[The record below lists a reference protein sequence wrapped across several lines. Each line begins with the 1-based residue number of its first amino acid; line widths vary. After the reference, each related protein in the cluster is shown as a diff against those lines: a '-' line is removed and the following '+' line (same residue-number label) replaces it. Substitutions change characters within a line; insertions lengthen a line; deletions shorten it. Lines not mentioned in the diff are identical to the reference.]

1 MAFISIGVDYFQVL
15 ALFSRAKI
23 KWPAVLKTLL
33 NFFSIFNFNIDVT
46 APECLIPEFEYE
58 YKWYVTMFLPI
69 GCMAIVCIV
78 WFFIVL
84 KNVCYRHKRRW
95 RDIASHSPM
104 LLATMITLTYYMYLM
119 LVRRI
124 FDVYNCK
131 ENPVSPDGRLY
142 AAFTSVRCDG
152 GVCACWEWDDPNSI
166 QIRLFYLT
174 IPGIFL
180 YMAGFPAYLLFVL
193 KRNKK
198 QIKEDQI
205 LRAHDLGDVES
216 ENPYSY
222 FTRQRYHR
230 IYYHFKPGKTYWMVY
245 IVLRKF
251 VIALVGVLFRENP
264 GFQLS
269 ITMLLLFVCY
279 LAQQKHRPY
288 MSSMERKKV
297 VAEHAAKVKAGNIL
311 HRTIAEHI
319 QSAKANK
326 SKRMKRESVRKRRV
340 AQKKHDKVQAE
351 NGDVSESYKT
361 HKWNSKKGMGGIS
374 LDTKLQEARAYKR
387 SDGRGYFFDYNTV
400 ESFLLACAIL
410 VCLAGTMIE
419 SGNFTNTDGT
429 DKTDIVW
436 QRDLIGFLVTFL
448 VLFSMVYYGVVFA
461 SELGIKVPK
470 WLLRALANKRN
481 ITDVGQTFTRRSD
494 VVGGIEL
501 SVNPLHG
508 NKEKA
513 MEIEKYKD
521 LAESQAN
528 AQVMLLE
535 KLRAAQLQKGSGE
548 KVKRRADVSRPKKK
562 KKKQQFKT
570 FKSTTRAAAR
580 STESRGLA
588 TAEDRDQVQWSV
600 SPLSSDAQGHKTGN
614 V

>member
-1 MAFISIGVDYFQVL
+1 M
-15 ALFSRAKI
+15 
-23 KWPAVLKTLL
+23 
-33 NFFSIFNFNIDVT
+33 
-46 APECLIPEFEYE
+46 
-58 YKWYVTMFLPI
+58 
-69 GCMAIVCIV
+69 
-78 WFFIVL
+78 
-84 KNVCYRHKRRW
+84 
-95 RDIASHSPM
+95 
-104 LLATMITLTYYMYLM
+104 
-119 LVRRI
+119 
-124 FDVYNCK
+124 
-131 ENPVSPDGRLY
+131 
-142 AAFTSVRCDG
+142 
-152 GVCACWEWDDPNSI
+152 
-166 QIRLFYLT
+166 
-174 IPGIFL
+174 
-180 YMAGFPAYLLFVL
+180 
-193 KRNKK
+193 
-198 QIKEDQI
+198 
-205 LRAHDLGDVES
+205 
-216 ENPYSY
+216 
-222 FTRQRYHR
+222 
-230 IYYHFKPGKTYWMVY
+230 
-245 IVLRKF
+245 
-251 VIALVGVLFRENP
+251 
-264 GFQLS
+264 
-269 ITMLLLFVCY
+269 
-279 LAQQKHRPY
+279 
-288 MSSMERKKV
+288 
-297 VAEHAAKVKAGNIL
+297 
-311 HRTIAEHI
+311 
-319 QSAKANK
+319 
-326 SKRMKRESVRKRRV
+326 
-340 AQKKHDKVQAE
+340 
-351 NGDVSESYKT
+351 
-361 HKWNSKKGMGGIS
+361 
-374 LDTKLQEARAYKR
+374 
-387 SDGRGYFFDYNTV
+387 GYFFDYNTV

-580 STESRGLA
+580 STETREETRALA
-588 TAEDRDQVQWSV
+588 TTEDRDQVQWSV
-600 SPLSSDAQGHKTGN
+600 SPLSSDARGHKGN